1 MDHAGGFT
9 SPIRIAISFDYI
21 HLFDVSHTEP
31 DASSATATADTLV
44 YVFDPPAGSTF
55 RMPMDGNAEPGEH
68 PPFTATTSVLVDGAT
83 VVSVAYRTV
92 VVP

>member
-1 MDHAGGFT
+1 
-9 SPIRIAISFDYI
+9 
-21 HLFDVSHTEP
+21 
-31 DASSATATADTLV
+31 
-44 YVFDPPAGSTF
+44 
-55 RMPMDGNAEPGEH
+55 MDGNAEPGEH